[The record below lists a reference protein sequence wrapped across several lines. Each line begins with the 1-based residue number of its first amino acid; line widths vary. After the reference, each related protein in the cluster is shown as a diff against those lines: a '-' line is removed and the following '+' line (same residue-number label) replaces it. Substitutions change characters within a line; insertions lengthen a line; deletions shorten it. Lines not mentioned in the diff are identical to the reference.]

1 MQNEKNIDVE
11 TAEALDKMQKLE
23 EKVNF
28 IQDAKFVYL
37 KIYFYCKLINL
48 KKGKKYFEK
57 ISKLNEKRISLAY
70 DLTDTLDDI
79 EQQSGIFLIKPL
91 YSYKGK

>member
-37 KIYFYCKLINL
+37 QIYFYCKPINL

>member
-1 MQNEKNIDVE
+1 LVKENIMQNEKNIDVE

-37 KIYFYCKLINL
+37 
-48 KKGKKYFEK
+48 
-57 ISKLNEKRISLAY
+57 
-70 DLTDTLDDI
+70 
-79 EQQSGIFLIKPL
+79 
-91 YSYKGK
+91 